1 MARMWMTAA
10 AAAMAV
16 GVSAAG
22 VSAAWAA
29 PAANIVA
36 AMADKARPADEV
48 ARDAA
53 RKPGELLEFAGVKP
67 GQKVVDLVMGGG
79 YFTRL
84 LSVAVGPKGQVIA
97 YQPSEFIQFQAKY
110 GEDQKKVAGAY
121 GNVTALTSTL
131 GALDLPDGIDLV
143 LTVQN
148 YHDLH
153 LTPFPKDTAAK
164 VNAEVFKSLKP
175 GGLYVIVDHVAPA
188 GSGLEPPAKTHR
200 IDPAIIK
207 QEVEAAGFK
216 LEGESPMLKD
226 AADAH
231 TASVFDPAI
240 RGKTDQ
246 VVLKFR
252 KPK

>member
-1 MARMWMTAA
+1 MTRMWILAA
-10 AAAMAV
+10 AAAVAL
-16 GVSAAG
+16 AG
-22 VSAAWAA
+22 
-29 PAANIVA
+29 PAALAATPPHIVA

-53 RKPGELLEFAGVKP
+53 RKPGELLDYAGVKP
-67 GQKVVDLVMGGG
+67 GDKVVDLIMGGG

-97 YQPSEFIQFQAKY
+97 YQPAEFIQFQAKY

-121 GNVTALTSTL
+121 ANVTALTSTL
-131 GALDLPDGIDLV
+131 GALDLPDGVDLV
-143 LTVQN
+143 MTVQN

-164 VNAEVFKSLKP
+164 VNAEIFKSLKP
-175 GGLYVIVDHVAPA
+175 GGAYVIVDHVAEA
-188 GSGLEPPAKTHR
+188 GSGLETPMKLHR
-200 IDPAIIK
+200 IDPAIVK

-216 LEGESPMLKD
+216 LESESPLLKD
-226 AADAH
+226 ASDKH

-246 VVLKFR
+246 FVMKFR

>member
-1 MARMWMTAA
+1 
-10 AAAMAV
+10 
-16 GVSAAG
+16 
-22 VSAAWAA
+22 
-29 PAANIVA
+29 
-36 AMADKARPADEV
+36 MADKARPADEV

-53 RKPGELLEFAGVKP
+53 RKPGQLLAYAGVQP
-67 GQKVVDLVMGGG
+67 GDKVVDLIMGGG

-121 GNVTALTSTL
+121 PNVTALTSGL
-131 GALDLPDGIDLV
+131 GDLDLPDGVDLV

-175 GGLYVIVDHVAPA
+175 GGVYLVVDHVAIA
-188 GSGLEPPAKTHR
+188 GSGLEPPMKVHR
-200 IDPAIIK
+200 IDPAIVK

-216 LEGESPMLKD
+216 LESESPLLKD
-226 AADAH
+226 ASDAH
-231 TASVFDPAI
+231 DKNVFDPAI

-246 VVLKFR
+246 FIMKFR

>member
-1 MARMWMTAA
+1 MTRKVWISALAA
-10 AAAMAV
+10 VAV
-16 GVSAAG
+16 GAAG
-22 VSAAWAA
+22 AAWAA
-29 PAANIVA
+29 LPAHISAALADKSRPAA
-36 AMADKARPADEV
+36 DT

-53 RKPGELLEFAGVKP
+53 RKPGELLQFAGVKS
-67 GQKVVDLVMGGG
+67 GDRVADLVIGGG
-79 YFTRL
+79 YFTRV
-84 LSVAVGPKGQVIA
+84 LSAAVGPKGHVYA
-97 YQPSEFIQFQAKY
+97 YQPEEFVRFQASY
-110 GEDQKKVAGAY
+110 GEDQKKVVAAY
-121 GNVTALTSTL
+121 ANMTAVTGGFGT
-131 GALDLPDGIDLV
+131 LDLPDGLDMV

-175 GGLYVIVDHVAPA
+175 GGVYLVVDHVGAP
-188 GSGLEPPAKTHR
+188 GSGLDAAMKVHR
-200 IDPAIIK
+200 IEPSIVK

-216 LEGESPMLKD
+216 LESESQILRVSTDP
-226 AADAH
+226 H

-246 VVLKFR
+246 FVMKFR

>member
-1 MARMWMTAA
+1 MARMWMMAAVAAVALTASAVQAATPPNIAA
-10 AAAMAV
+10 AL
-16 GVSAAG
+16 
-22 VSAAWAA
+22 
-29 PAANIVA
+29 
-36 AMADKARPADEV
+36 ADKGRPAEEA

-53 RKPGELLEFAGVKP
+53 RKPGELLEYAGVKP

-84 LSVAVGPKGQVIA
+84 LSVAVGPKGEVIA

-110 GEDQKKVAGAY
+110 GEDQKKVAAAY
-121 GNVTALTSTL
+121 ANVKPLTSTF
-131 GALDLPDGIDLV
+131 GALDLPDGVDLV

-148 YHDLH
+148 YHDMH
-153 LTPFPKDTAAK
+153 LTPFPKDTAAR

-188 GSGLEPPAKTHR
+188 GSGLEPPQKLHR
-200 IDPAIIK
+200 IDPAIVK
-207 QEVEAAGFK
+207 QEVEAVGFK
-216 LEGESPMLKD
+216 LESESPLLKD
-226 AADAH
+226 SSDSH
-231 TASVFDPAI
+231 DKSVFDPSI

-246 VVLKFR
+246 FIMKFR

>member
-1 MARMWMTAA
+1 MARMWMMAA
-10 AAAMAV
+10 AAAVAL
-16 GVSAAG
+16 GGLAG
-22 VSAAWAA
+22 SVSAAWAA
-29 PAANIVA
+29 PPPNIVA
-36 AMADKARPADEV
+36 AMADKGRPADEV

-53 RKPGELLEFAGVKP
+53 RKPGELLEFADVKT
-67 GQKVVDLVMGGG
+67 GDKVVDLIMGGG

-110 GEDQKKVAGAY
+110 GEDQKKVAAAY
-121 GNVTALTSTL
+121 PNVTALTSSL
-131 GALDLPDGIDLV
+131 GALDLPDGVDLV

-164 VNAEVFKSLKP
+164 VNAEIYKSLKP
-175 GGLYVIVDHVAPA
+175 GGAYVIVDHVAVT
-188 GSGLEPPAKTHR
+188 GSGLEAPMKVHR
-200 IDPAIIK
+200 IDPAVVK

-216 LEGESPMLKD
+216 LESESPLLKD
-226 AADAH
+226 GSDPH

-246 VVLKFR
+246 FVMKFR

>member
-10 AAAMAV
+10 AAALAL

-22 VSAAWAA
+22 VSTVQAAT
-29 PAANIVA
+29 PANIAA

-53 RKPGELLEFAGVKP
+53 RKPGELLAFAGVKP
-67 GQKVVDLVMGGG
+67 GDKVVDLIMGGG

-97 YQPSEFIQFQAKY
+97 YQPTEFIQFSAKY
-110 GEDQKKVAGAY
+110 GEDQKKVAAAY
-121 GNVTALTSTL
+121 ANVTPLLSSL
-131 GALDLPDGIDLV
+131 GVIDLPDGLDLV

-175 GGLYVIVDHVAPA
+175 GGVYLVVDHVAVT
-188 GSGLEPPAKTHR
+188 GSGLEAAMKVHR
-200 IDPAIIK
+200 LDPAIIK

-216 LEGESPMLKD
+216 LEAESPLLKD
-226 AADAH
+226 SADPH
-231 TASVFDPAI
+231 TANVFDPAI

-246 VVLKFR
+246 VVLKFV

>member
-1 MARMWMTAA
+1 MARMWILAA
-10 AAAMAV
+10 AAAVAIAV
-16 GVSAAG
+16 
-22 VSAAWAA
+22 
-29 PAANIVA
+29 PAAQAATTSPHIVA

-53 RKPGELLEFAGVKP
+53 RKPGELLDYAGVKP
-67 GQKVVDLVMGGG
+67 GDKVVDLIMGGG

-84 LSVAVGPKGQVIA
+84 LSVAVGPKGRVIA
-97 YQPSEFIQFQAKY
+97 YQPAEFIQFDPKY
-110 GEDQKKVAGAY
+110 GEDQKKVAGTYA
-121 GNVTALTSTL
+121 NVTPLTSTL
-131 GALDLPDGIDLV
+131 GALDLPDGVDLV
-143 LTVQN
+143 LTAQN

-153 LTPFPKDTAAK
+153 LSPFPQDTAAK

-175 GGLYVIVDHVAPA
+175 GGVYLVVDHVAAA
-188 GSGLEPPAKTHR
+188 GSGLEAPNKLHR
-200 IDPAIIK
+200 IDPAIVR

-216 LEGESPMLKD
+216 LESENPLLKD
-226 AADAH
+226 ASDKH

-246 VVLKFR
+246 FVMKFR

>member
-1 MARMWMTAA
+1 MTRKWMMAA
-10 AAAMAV
+10 AAALVLGA
-16 GVSAAG
+16 SAAQ
-22 VSAAWAA
+22 AA
-29 PAANIVA
+29 PSANIAA
-36 AMADKARPADEV
+36 AMADKGRPADEV

-53 RKPGELLEFAGVKP
+53 RKPGELLEFAGVAP
-67 GQKVVDLVMGGG
+67 GQKVVDLIMGGG

-121 GNVTALTSTL
+121 PNVTALTSSL
-131 GALDLPDGIDLV
+131 GALDLPDGVDLV

-175 GGLYVIVDHVAPA
+175 GGLYVIVDHVATA
-188 GSGLEPPAKTHR
+188 GSGLEPAMKVHR
-200 IDPAIIK
+200 LDPAIIK

-216 LEGESPMLKD
+216 LEAESPMLKD
-226 AADAH
+226 ASDPH
-231 TASVFDPAI
+231 TASVFDPGI

-246 VVLKFR
+246 AVMKFR

>member
-1 MARMWMTAA
+1 MTRKWMTAA
-10 AAAMAV
+10 AAVLVLGA
-16 GVSAAG
+16 SAAPI
-22 VSAAWAA
+22 SMAWAA
-29 PAANIVA
+29 PPANIAA

-53 RKPGELLEFAGVKP
+53 RKPGELLEFAGVAP
-67 GQKVVDLVMGGG
+67 GQKVVDLIMGGG

-84 LSVAVGPKGQVIA
+84 LSVAVGSKGQVIA

-110 GEDQKKVAGAY
+110 GEDQKKVASAY
-121 GNVTALTSTL
+121 PNVTALTSSL
-131 GALDLPDGIDLV
+131 GALDLPDGVDLV

-164 VNAEVFKSLKP
+164 VNAEVYKSLKP
-175 GGLYVIVDHVAPA
+175 GGLYVIVDHVAQA
-188 GSGLEPPAKTHR
+188 GSGLEPAMKIHR
-200 IDPAIIK
+200 LDPAIIK

-216 LEGESPMLKD
+216 LEAESPLLKD
-226 AADAH
+226 ASDPH
-231 TASVFDPAI
+231 TANVFDPAI

-246 VVLKFR
+246 AVMKFR